1 MSFAP
6 RLGAACEYR
15 GLAPM
20 IGIFQDHHQRHR
32 ALTVLVAVALVAYLT
47 GTIEAVYGFDLAML
61 AALVG
66 GFPIYSSALTALAR
80 KQISAD
86 LAVSIAA
93 FAALYLGYTGEYD
106 ENMYLVAAEVIL
118 IMLIGEALEHYAI
131 DRTRDGIAALL
142 ALRPTTARVRANGHD
157 HFVPIDEIEPEDIVI
172 ARPGDR
178 IPVDARVIS
187 GHSTVDQSPITGE
200 SLPAD
205 KTVGDEV
212 FAGTI
217 NLHGAMELEVE
228 RVGKDTALEQIIHL
242 VEHAEAAKAP
252 TQRLADKYA
261 TWFVPIVLVAAVLSY
276 LVTRELVRSV
286 AILVVACPCALVLA
300 TPTAIAATMGA
311 LVRRGVLIKGGA
323 VLEKLGRLRSI
334 VFDKTGTLTLAQLR
348 IDRILA
354 AEGYEDE
361 DVLQLGAAVERHS
374 EHPVGRLIVDCAD
387 ADGLPPLDSTAF
399 GAHPGLGAEGL
410 VENRVVRVG
419 SPRFLKQAEV
429 EIPAALLW
437 QIDELCEQGSTVVLV
452 ARDQVAIGAVAVKDT
467 MRDEAET
474 TFQRLRELGVERIA
488 MLTGDNPAAA
498 GTVARTLGID
508 DVRASLLP
516 ADKVTAVEEIQ
527 KEAAPT
533 VMVGDGI
540 NDAPSLVTAD
550 VGIAMADIGTDVAIA
565 SADIVLVGDDLRKL
579 PHAIKLSRW
588 MLKIIWQ
595 NILWFALVFN
605 VAAVI
610 AAALGWVSPLAG
622 AVLHQISSL
631 IVVLNSMRLLVDYH
645 AWHNW
650 WADWK
655 AGLARNRRRLVA
667 AVVLLILIAYAT
679 SGIHVVGIGQ
689 VAVVQHFG
697 KIVRA
702 AEPPGLHYRL
712 PAPFGRHTLV
722 NPGEVRR
729 VEVGFRTLPGE
740 FAEPPAYEWNVQHRG
755 GRFEGIPEESTVL
768 TGDESLVDVTLTVQ
782 YRVVDP
788 VAALVHVGQTE
799 PDGTN
804 KWDRFVRIYAESELR
819 AVLTGRPAD
828 DVLST
833 GRQDIERSVFARL
846 ETEMLR
852 CGTGFSVESVCLA
865 DVHPP
870 LEVVPAFREVATAQE
885 EKEAA
890 INDAEAYQFEAEALA
905 EGEAVQRQLVA
916 EGFGTEKTAKALGEA
931 ERFTAIATAHKSGRS
946 VNEMRLHLETVE
958 EMLAGRR
965 KIIVDRANSGVR
977 RQLYL
982 GPKTM
987 WSIPPREEPPEPT
1000 YYDSSLPED

>member
-1 MSFAP
+1 
-6 RLGAACEYR
+6 
-15 GLAPM
+15 M
-20 IGIFQDHHQRHR
+20 IGILQDPHQRHR
-32 ALTVLVAVALVAYLT
+32 ALTLLIALALVAYLT
-47 GTIEAVYGFDLAML
+47 GTIRSIYGFDLAML

-66 GFPIYSSALTALAR
+66 GFPIYSSALTALVR

-86 LAVSIAA
+86 LAVSLAA
-93 FAALYLGYTGEYD
+93 FAALYLGYTGEYS

-157 HFVPIDEIEPEDIVI
+157 HIVSIDEIEPEDIVI
-172 ARPGDR
+172 VRPGDR

-217 NLHGAMELEVE
+217 NLHGTMELEVE
-228 RVGKDTALEQIIHL
+228 RIGEDTSLEQIIHL

-261 TWFVPIVLVAAVLSY
+261 TWFVPIVLVAAGLSY
-276 LVTRELVRSV
+276 FFSRELVRSV

-323 VLEKLGRLRSI
+323 VLEKLGRLRSV
-334 VFDKTGTLTLAQLR
+334 VFDKTGTLTLARLR
-348 IDRILA
+348 IDRIVA
-354 AEGYEDE
+354 ADGYDED
-361 DVLQLGAAVERHS
+361 DVLQMGAAIERHS
-374 EHPVGRLIVDCAD
+374 EHPVGRLIADRAD
-387 ADGLPPLDSTAF
+387 AEGLPPLESSAF

-410 VENRVVRVG
+410 VNNHVIRVG
-419 SPRFLKQAEV
+419 SPRFIKQAEIV
-429 EIPAALLW
+429 IPAALQW
-437 QIDELCEQGSTVVLV
+437 QIDELCDGGATVVLV
-452 ARDQVAIGAVAVKDT
+452 AQDEATIGAVAVKDT
-467 MRDEAET
+467 VRGEAAKTVE
-474 TFQRLRELGVERIA
+474 RLRNLGIERIV
-488 MLTGDNPAAA
+488 MLTGDNRAAA
-498 GTVARTLGID
+498 GTVASELGIN
-508 DVRASLLP
+508 DVRAALLP

-579 PHAIKLSRW
+579 PHAIELSRW

-622 AVLHQISSL
+622 AILHQISSL
-631 IVVLNSMRLLVDYH
+631 IVVLNSMRLLIDYH
-645 AWHNW
+645 AWHHW
-650 WADWK
+650 WSDCR
-655 AGLARNRRRLVA
+655 AGLARRRRGLVA
-667 AVVLLILIAYAT
+667 TVVLLVLIVYLA
-679 SGIHVVGIGQ
+679 SGIHRVNIGQ
-689 VAVVQHFG
+689 VAVVQQFG
-697 KIVRA
+697 KIVRT

-722 NPGEVRR
+722 NPGEMRR
-729 VEVGFRTLPGE
+729 VEVGFRTLPGK
-740 FAEPPAYEWNVQHRG
+740 FSEPPAYEWNVQHRG
-755 GRFEGIPEESTVL
+755 GRFEGMPEESTVL

-782 YRVVDP
+782 YRISDP
-788 VAALVHVGQTE
+788 VAALVRVGQTSM
-799 PDGTN
+799 DGSS
-804 KWDRFVRIYAESELR
+804 KWDRLVRIYVESELR
-819 AVLTGRPAD
+819 AVMAGRPAD

-833 GRQDIERSVFARL
+833 GRQDIERVVYARL
-846 ETEMLR
+846 ADKMLW
-852 CGTGFSVESVCLA
+852 CGTGFSIESVSLA

-870 LEVVPAFREVATAQE
+870 LEVVPAFREVAAAQE

-890 INDAEAYQFEAEALA
+890 INDAEAYQFETEALM
-905 EGEAVQRQLVA
+905 EGEAAQRKLVA
-916 EGFGTEKTAKALGEA
+916 EGFSSEKTAKATGDA
-931 ERFTAIATAHKSGRS
+931 ERFKAIAAAHASGRE
-946 VNEMRLHLETVE
+946 VNEIRLHLESVE

-965 KIIVDRANSGVR
+965 KIIVDRAHAGVR

-982 GPKTM
+982 GPKAM
-987 WSIPPREEPPEPT
+987 WTIPPREVPSDST
-1000 YYDSSLPED
+1000 YYDSSSPED

>member
-1 MSFAP
+1 MF
-6 RLGAACEYR
+6 
-15 GLAPM
+15 
-20 IGIFQDHHQRHR
+20 GILQDPHQRHR
-32 ALTVLVAVALVAYLT
+32 VLTVLIAVALLAYIT
-47 GTIEAVYGFDLAML
+47 GTIETIYGFDLAML

-66 GFPIYSSALTALAR
+66 GFPIYYSALTALTR

-86 LAVSIAA
+86 LAVSLAA
-93 FAALYLGYTGEYD
+93 FAALYLGYTGGYD

-157 HFVPIDEIEPEDIVI
+157 HVIPIDEIEPEDIVI
-172 ARPGDR
+172 VRPGDR

-228 RVGKDTALEQIIHL
+228 RIGEDTALEQIIHL

-261 TWFVPIVLVAAVLSY
+261 TYFVPIVLAAAGLAWY
-276 LVTRELVRSV
+276 ATGELVRAV

-334 VFDKTGTLTLAQLR
+334 IFDKTGTLTLARLR
-348 IDRILA
+348 IARIVA
-354 AEGYEDE
+354 ADGYEQQDI
-361 DVLQLGAAVERHS
+361 LQLGAAIERHS
-374 EHPVGRLIVDCAD
+374 EHPVGRLIAD
-387 ADGLPPLDSTAF
+387 RANADELEPLDSTGF
-399 GAHPGLGAEGL
+399 TAHPGLGAEGL
-410 VENRVVRVG
+410 VDNHIVRIG
-419 SPRFLKQAEV
+419 SPSFLKQAEIA
-429 EIPAALLW
+429 IPAALQW
-437 QIDELCEQGSTVVLV
+437 QIDELCNEGATVVLV
-452 ARDQVAIGAVAVKDT
+452 AQDQATIGAIAVKDT
-467 MRDEAET
+467 VRGEAET
-474 TFQRLRELGVERIA
+474 TVQRLGELGVERIV

-498 GTVARTLGID
+498 GTVAAALGID

-516 ADKVTAVEEIQ
+516 ADKVSAVEEIQ
-527 KEAAPT
+527 KQTPPT

-631 IVVLNSMRLLVDYH
+631 IVVLNSMRLLIDYH
-645 AWHNW
+645 AWRHW
-650 WADWK
+650 WVDWK
-655 AGLARNRRRLVA
+655 AWLAQNRRRLLAA
-667 AVVLLILIAYAT
+667 AVLLLLIAYAA

-722 NPGEVRR
+722 NPSEMRR
-729 VEVGFRTLPGE
+729 VEVGFRTLPGQ

-755 GRFEGIPEESTVL
+755 GRFEGMPEESSVL
-768 TGDESLVDVTLTVQ
+768 TGDEGLADVTMTVQ

-788 VAALVHVGQTE
+788 FAALVHVGRTE
-799 PDGTN
+799 SDGAS
-804 KWDRFVRIYAESELR
+804 KWDRLVRIYAESEMR
-819 AVLTGRPAD
+819 SVLTGQPAD
-828 DVLST
+828 DLLST
-833 GRQDIERSVFARL
+833 GRRQIEQAIFARL
-846 ETEMLR
+846 QSEMR
-852 CGTGFSVESVCLA
+852 RSGTGFSVESVSLG

-870 LEVVPAFREVATAQE
+870 LAVVPAFREVAAAQE

-890 INDAEAYQFEAEALA
+890 VNDAEAYQFETEALA
-905 EGEAVQRQLVA
+905 EGVAAQKKLDA
-916 EGFGTEKTAKALGEA
+916 EGFSTEKTTKASGEA
-931 ERFTAIATAHKSGRS
+931 ERFVEIAQAHQAGRD
-946 VNEMRLHLETVE
+946 VNELRLHLETVE
-958 EMLAGRR
+958 QMLAGRR
-965 KIIVDRANSGVR
+965 KIIVDHPNSGTR

-987 WSIPPREEPPEPT
+987 WTIPPPEKPVETDT
-1000 YYDSSLPED
+1000 YPDTYFED